1 MAHSLKL
8 LKHISIQANLICK
21 SGLRIGGQEPEIG
34 IGSAENPVIK
44 DARGIPYL
52 PGSSLKGKL
61 RSMLEYKFKKVKPNG
76 SPCDCGEKFD
86 VCPVCTLF
94 GPHKNNGLYVRPEP
108 VNFS

>member
-61 RSMLEYKFKKVKPNG
+61 RSMLEYKFNRVGPEG
-76 SPCDCGEKFD
+76 SPCGCGEEFR
-86 VCPVCTLF
+86 VCPVCTLLA
-94 GPHKNNGLYVRPEP
+94 PIKITAIR
-108 VNFS
+108 